1 MHIKYIKL
9 YITKSIQKHTKKT
22 PTTTV
27 GVFFPLTY

>member
-9 YITKSIQKHTKKT
+9 YITKSIQKKT
-22 PTTTV
+22 PTTV